1 MILKYKMKNFII
13 RLFRIVINSWKEA
26 FTLNIDKEAKKEVMK
41 TFIYSILLFIVI
53 WAFFKFVVS
62 GSKPVAKSEPE
73 TIVTDTVEL
82 WYLNGM
88 KDTVEIVRP
97 IDGKYKLEY
106 SVAHNHYLV
115 LTDKQGFYIKDF
127 QNVINYKILNNE
139 QTKK

>member
-88 KDTVEIVRP
+88 KDTIEIERP

>member
-1 MILKYKMKNFII
+1 MKNFII
-13 RLFRIVINSWKEA
+13 RLFRTVVNSWKEA